1 MRTRAAAGALLITLP
16 LFAGLMAPGH
26 AGAQAVKVKMG
37 SSLSP
42 PAFDAFTQYVARE
55 QGIFKKYGLDVEIT
69 EFRGDPTSTKA
80 LLAGETDVSLMGGT
94 AAMVTVSKG
103 AKIRL
108 VMVPQPV
115 SPFHFVARKEAAT
128 TLQGLV
134 GKSIAV
140 SGIGAYS
147 YHMPRIVLERS
158 GVDPDKAKYLALGSP
173 ADRFKALLAGKI
185 DATMVRNTEAAKL
198 AKYPEIV
205 TLAQVPKVLPEIPD
219 NFLMAREEFIA
230 KNPDTMYR
238 LTRAMVEA
246 NRWIATN
253 KAGTV
258 EIGRKLLKDEDP
270 EVLAKAYDIA
280 DPRLWGVNAD
290 ISEAAYKFTV
300 EFLMRV
306 GWMTEPV
313 PYDKFYDRR
322 FLDRVLTEL
331 GRM

>member
-1 MRTRAAAGALLITLP
+1 
-16 LFAGLMAPGH
+16 
-26 AGAQAVKVKMG
+26 
-37 SSLSP
+37 
-42 PAFDAFTQYVARE
+42 
-55 QGIFKKYGLDVEIT
+55 
-69 EFRGDPTSTKA
+69 
-80 LLAGETDVSLMGGT
+80 
-94 AAMVTVSKG
+94 
-103 AKIRL
+103 
-108 VMVPQPV
+108 
-115 SPFHFVARKEAAT
+115 
-128 TLQGLV
+128 
-134 GKSIAV
+134 
-140 SGIGAYS
+140 
-147 YHMPRIVLERS
+147 
-158 GVDPDKAKYLALGSP
+158 
-173 ADRFKALLAGKI
+173 
-185 DATMVRNTEAAKL
+185 
-198 AKYPEIV
+198 
-205 TLAQVPKVLPEIPD
+205 
-219 NFLMAREEFIA
+219 
-230 KNPDTMYR
+230 
-238 LTRAMVEA
+238 MVEA